1 MIDMPARPPARR
13 RQSWVSSPRFRT
25 LLVWLVLM
33 LGIFGLGVRL
43 ARLQLVQGPTLY
55 ALAQN
60 QHTVPA
66 PPQAA
71 RYPIVD
77 RLGNVL
83 AVDQSVYTLYGH
95 PLLFS
100 ESRQAVAAAL
110 SPLLDQPEADLLDAF
125 SRQETGIQ
133 LAVDLPQSVADRITQ
148 LYLDGVELID
158 AQRRVY
164 PQQSV
169 LAQVVGYVDYDGTPQ
184 AGVELSLAEAL
195 EAPERLPESLAEPPE
210 ARELDGEL
218 EDVEGDVPGEAPPAP
233 VPTTLTATL
242 ETGTESE
249 ADTALPPSDL
259 RLQLTLDSRLQRVTQ
274 QHLRQKMQEFG
285 ALRGT
290 VIVMDAQDGALLTL
304 ASEPTYDPNRYY
316 DTDVANFKNWAVS
329 DLYEPGST
337 FKPLNVA
344 IALEAGAA
352 EATDSFYDEGRIH
365 VGGWPIQNADFSA
378 RGGRGSMT
386 LTEVMKYSSNVAMVH
401 LMNRLEPKLYYD
413 WLKKCGLGEPM
424 GTDLPAE
431 TIAQLKSEEEF
442 IRSRIEPA
450 TASFGQ
456 GLSLTPLQMMQVQGL
471 LASGGKRLVPHVVK
485 GLVDGDGIL
494 QWQPERPAPEQVF
507 SPETAR
513 AVLDMMEAVVAD
525 GTGKAAKID
534 GYRIGGKTGTAQK
547 VTDWGTYGD
556 GRITSFVGI
565 VPMAAPRY
573 VVLAVIDDPKG
584 DDAYGSTVAAPIV
597 KSVIESLVVLEGIP
611 PEPGA

>member
-1 MIDMPARPPARR
+1 MREMPVRPPARR
-13 RQSWVSSPRFRT
+13 RQPWISSPQFRT
-25 LLVWLVLM
+25 LLVWLLLM
-33 LGIFGLGVRL
+33 LGIVGLGFRL

-55 ALAQN
+55 ALSQN

-71 RYPIVD
+71 RYPIID
-77 RLGNVL
+77 RQGNVL
-83 AVDQSVYTLYGH
+83 AVDQAAYTLYGH

-100 ESRQAVAAAL
+100 ESRQAIAAAL
-110 SPLLDQPEADLLDAF
+110 SPLLDQPEADLLKAF
-125 SRQETGIQ
+125 SSQETGIK

-148 LYLDGVELID
+148 LYFDGLELID
-158 AQRRVY
+158 VQRRVY

-169 LAQVVGYVDYDGTPQ
+169 LAQVVGYVDHDGTPQ

-195 EAPERLPESLAEPPE
+195 EAPERLPTTLTEPPQAE
-210 ARELDGEL
+210 DLDPGMNPEL
-218 EDVEGDVPGEAPPAP
+218 EVPAEAPSEP

-242 ETGTESE
+242 ETSAESE
-249 ADTALPPSDL
+249 AETALPPRDL

-274 QHLRQKMQEFG
+274 QHLRQKMQEFN

-316 DTDVANFKNWAVS
+316 EADVAHFRNWAVS

-344 IALEAGAA
+344 IALEAGVAQ
-352 EATDSFYDEGRIH
+352 ATDSLYDEGRIH
-365 VGGWPIQNADFSA
+365 VGGWPIQNADFTS
-378 RGGRGSMT
+378 RGGRGSLT
-386 LTEVMKYSSNVAMVH
+386 LTEVMKHSSNVAMVH
-401 LMNRLEPKLYYD
+401 LMNRLDPQVYYD
-413 WLKKCGLGEPM
+413 WLKKCGLGEPT

-431 TIAQLKSEEEF
+431 TIAQLKSKEEF
-442 IRSRIEPA
+442 TRSRIEPA

-456 GLSLTPLQMMQVQGL
+456 GLSLTPLQMMQIQGL
-471 LASGGKRLVPHVVK
+471 IASGGKRLVPHVVK
-485 GLVDGDGIL
+485 GLVDGDGTL
-494 QWQPERPAPEQVF
+494 QWQPQRPAPEQIF
-507 SPETAR
+507 SPDTAQ
-513 AVLDMMEAVVAD
+513 AVLDMMEAVITD
-525 GTGKAAKID
+525 GTGQIAQIS

-565 VPMAAPRY
+565 VPMSAPRY
-573 VVLAVIDDPKG
+573 VVLAVIDDPQG
-584 DDAYGSTVAAPIV
+584 DNAYGSTVAAPLV

>member
-1 MIDMPARPPARR
+1 MINMPVRPPARR
-13 RQSWVSSPRFRT
+13 RQAWVSSPRFRT
-25 LLVWLVLM
+25 LLVWLMLM
-33 LGIFGLGVRL
+33 LGIIGLGVRL
-43 ARLQLVQGPTLY
+43 GQLQLVQGPTLY

-60 QHTVPA
+60 QHTVPK

-77 RLGNVL
+77 RQGNVL
-83 AVDQSVYTLYGH
+83 AVDQSLYTLYGH

-110 SPLLDQPEADLLDAF
+110 SPLLDQPEADLRDAF

-133 LAVDLPQSVADRITQ
+133 LAVDLPQSVADRINQ
-148 LYLDGVELID
+148 LYLDGLELID
-158 AQRRVY
+158 TQRRVY

-169 LAQVVGYVDYDGTPQ
+169 LGQVVGYVDRDGTPQ
-184 AGVELSLAEAL
+184 AGIELSFAETL
-195 EAPERLPESLAEPPE
+195 EAPEQLPASLSEPPE
-210 ARELDGEL
+210 ATDSNGEL
-218 EDVEGDVPGEAPPAP
+218 EGEEPPATA
-233 VPTTLTATL
+233 PTTLTATL
-242 ETGTESE
+242 EAPTEPAS
-249 ADTALPPSDL
+249 DIALLPSDL

-290 VIVMDAQDGALLTL
+290 VIVMDAEDGALLAL

-316 DTDVANFKNWAVS
+316 EADVANFKNWAVS

-344 IALEAGAA
+344 IALEAGVAK
-352 EATDSFYDEGRIH
+352 ATDSLYDEGRIQ
-365 VGGWPIQNADFSA
+365 VGGWPIQNADFST
-378 RGGRGSMT
+378 RGGRGSLT
-386 LTEVMKYSSNVAMVH
+386 LTEVMQHSSNVAMVH
-401 LMNRLEPKLYYD
+401 LMNRLEPKVYYD

-456 GLSLTPLQMMQVQGL
+456 GLSLTPLQMMQIQGL
-471 LASGGKRLVPHVVK
+471 LASGGNRLVPHVVK
-485 GLVDGDGIL
+485 GLVDGEGTL
-494 QWQPERPAPEQVF
+494 QWQPERPAPERVF
-507 SPETAR
+507 SPETTR
-513 AVLDMMEAVVAD
+513 TVLDMMEAVVAD
-525 GTGKAAKID
+525 GTGKAAQVP

-547 VTDWGTYGD
+547 VTNWGTYGD

-565 VPMAAPRY
+565 VPIAAPRY

-611 PEPGA
+611 PDPGA